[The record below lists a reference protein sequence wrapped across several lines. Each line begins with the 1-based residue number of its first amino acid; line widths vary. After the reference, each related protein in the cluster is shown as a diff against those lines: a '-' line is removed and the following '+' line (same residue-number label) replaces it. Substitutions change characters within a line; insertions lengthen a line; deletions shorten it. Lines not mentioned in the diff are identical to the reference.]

1 MKKYLFF
8 VLSVLL
14 FFSCKNS
21 NTVYSETFTI
31 PDQSWD
37 YDSLIQFQA
46 RVDDTTNLYQ
56 IWLKIEHT
64 EKYPYANLWLK
75 FITIGPDSV
84 ARIDTINIPF
94 QDKEHRWLGVDLGG
108 SHIVKKHM
116 SIGLQR
122 IAAVG

>member
-94 QDKEHRWLGVDLGG
+94 QDKEHRWLGVGI
-108 SHIVKKHM
+108 S
-116 SIGLQR
+116 R
-122 IAAVG
+122 N